1 MKLTIVIIWSV
12 MYKKNSENVRDIL
25 FDKNVM
31 KGQESTLKKKVIM
44 YAIGKGY
51 DGADYSVSNIYPKV

>member
-1 MKLTIVIIWSV
+1 

-51 DGADYSVSNIYPKV
+51 DGADYCVSNI